1 MELDVIIEIVQQ
13 FGYIG
18 LLLWLWLGMFG
29 IPVPN
34 ELLVT
39 SIGVLAQQKILV
51 LIPALIITYIGVI
64 LSVTTSYLL
73 GRFAGKG
80 LYNKLSNIKRLNRYF
95 KRAQDLIDRHHTFAL
110 CFSYFFPGLRNA
122 VPFVAGFMKLPFYQ
136 FAIAA
141 YSAAII
147 WVSAFFFLGTTI
159 SVNLETLIA
168 YRVEITVI
176 VLLLLVVYT
185 IIRKY
190 LKEKEILPMS
200 KYR

>member
-1 MELDVIIEIVQQ
+1 MELDVIINIVQQ

-51 LIPALIITYIGVI
+51 LFPALIITYIGVI

-95 KRAQDLIDRHHTFAL
+95 KRAQALIDRHHSFAL

-122 VPFVAGFMKLPFYQ
+122 VPFIAGFMKLPFYQ

-147 WVSAFFFLGTTI
+147 WVTAFFFLGTTI
-159 SVNLETLIA
+159 SVNLETIIA
-168 YRVEITVI
+168 YRLEILAI
-176 VLLLLVVYT
+176 ILVLLAVYSL
-185 IIRKY
+185 IRKY
-190 LKEKEILPMS
+190 LRAKEILPMS

>member
-1 MELDVIIEIVQQ
+1 MELDVIIDIVQQ

-39 SIGVLAQQKILV
+39 SIGVLAQQRVLV
-51 LIPALIITYIGVI
+51 LIPALIITYIGVM

-73 GRFAGKG
+73 GRFAGEG
-80 LYNKLSNIKRLNRYF
+80 LYNKLSSVKRFNKYF
-95 KRAQDLIDRHHTFAL
+95 NRAQVLINRHHTFAL

-122 VPFVAGFMKLPFYQ
+122 VPFVAGFMKLPFYK

-147 WVSAFFFLGTTI
+147 WVTAFFFLGTTI
-159 SVNLETLIA
+159 SVNLETIIS
-168 YRVEITVI
+168 YRLEILAI
-176 VLLLLVVYT
+176 VLVLFVVYS
-185 IIRKY
+185 IIRKFI
-190 LKEKEILPMS
+190 KEKETLSMS